1 MLVDSMLTM
10 KPKPVKPIFYDKIDY
25 EIIKKQKE
33 QRLKLLEQQLNYI
46 KNIYYPY

>member
-1 MLVDSMLTM
+1 MLSM

-33 QRLKLLEQQLNYI
+33 LRLKLLEQQLNYI

>member
-1 MLVDSMLTM
+1 MLSM
-10 KPKPVKPIFYDKIDY
+10 KPKPVKPIFYDKINY

-33 QRLKLLEQQLNYI
+33 QRIRLLEQQLNYI

>member
-1 MLVDSMLTM
+1 MLSM

-33 QRLKLLEQQLNYI
+33 KRLKLLEQQLNYI

>member
-1 MLVDSMLTM
+1 MLTM
-10 KPKPVKPIFYDKIDY
+10 KPKPKPIFYDKIDY

-33 QRLKLLEQQLNYI
+33 QRLRLLEQQLNYI

>member
-1 MLVDSMLTM
+1 MLSM

-25 EIIKKQKE
+25 ETIKKQKE

>member
-25 EIIKKQKE
+25 EIIKKQK
-33 QRLKLLEQQLNYI
+33 NYI

>member
-1 MLVDSMLTM
+1 M

>member
-1 MLVDSMLTM
+1 MLSM

-25 EIIKKQKE
+25 EEIKKQKE
-33 QRLKLLEQQLNYI
+33 KRLKLLEQQLNYI

>member
-1 MLVDSMLTM
+1 M

-25 EIIKKQKE
+25 KIIKKQKE

>member
-1 MLVDSMLTM
+1 MLTM

-33 QRLKLLEQQLNYI
+33 
-46 KNIYYPY
+46 